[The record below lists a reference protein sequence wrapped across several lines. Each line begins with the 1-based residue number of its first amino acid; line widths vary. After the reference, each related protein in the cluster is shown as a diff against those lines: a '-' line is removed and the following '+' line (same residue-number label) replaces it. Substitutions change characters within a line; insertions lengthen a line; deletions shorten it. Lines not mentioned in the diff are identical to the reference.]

1 MEYPDAIADL
11 VSKSNTAISRM
22 PINKDELNG
31 DFRKHTAFSVF
42 RLEFYKTKRS
52 LNDEEVKLLLDP
64 HMPTEMDLKTNK
76 LVRRTAGRVD
86 NLSAEWDAGI
96 NTTYGISLSWMD
108 VLIEQKV
115 FYQKKN

>member
-1 MEYPDAIADL
+1 MNYPDAISDL
-11 VSKSNTAISRM
+11 ISKSNTAISRM

-42 RLEFYKTKRS
+42 RLEFYKTKQS

-76 LVRRTAGRVD
+76 LVRRTASRVD
-86 NLSAEWDAGI
+86 NLSAA
-96 NTTYGISLSWMD
+96 NISFIVTVSLLFCLTFFVSS
-108 VLIEQKV
+108 LKLLR
-115 FYQKKN
+115 